1 MRIFQ
6 KKCHKHKKSL
16 NFLLKASYVLDFTEG
31 MKAKNKNP
39 SKGNHYSSKG
49 TIHLAEFDS

>member
-6 KKCHKHKKSL
+6 KKCHKHKKSS

-39 SKGNHYSSKG
+39 SKATIILLKG
-49 TIHLAEFDS
+49 TIHLDGVW

>member
-16 NFLLKASYVLDFTEG
+16 NFLLKASYVLDFAEG
-31 MKAKNKNP
+31 MKAKNKNL
-39 SKGNHYSSKG
+39 SKGKHSSKG
-49 TIHLAEFDS
+49 TIHLVEFDS

>member
-31 MKAKNKNP
+31 MKAKNKNL
-39 SKGNHYSSKG
+39 SKGKHSSKG
-49 TIHLAEFDS
+49 TIHLVEFDS